1 LTSILIIEDNT
12 EILENLSEFL
22 EMENYRVLI
31 ANNGSAGIE
40 MATRFIPQLIICDVR
55 MPIMDG
61 YEVLHHLLDM
71 VKTKHIPFIFS
82 TAMSDTYYIKKGL
95 ELGADDYIVKPY
107 ELDNLLQRI
116 RTWIDSGTKRCS

>member
-1 LTSILIIEDNT
+1 
-12 EILENLSEFL
+12 
-22 EMENYRVLI
+22 MENYRVFT

-40 MATRFIPQLIICDVR
+40 MATQFIPQLIICDVR
-55 MPIMDG
+55 MPKMDG

-71 VKTKHIPFIFS
+71 VKTKNIPFIFS
-82 TAMSDTYYIKKGL
+82 TAMSDSYYIKKGL

-116 RTWIDSGTKRCS
+116 RTWIDSGTKRCG

>member
-22 EMENYRVLI
+22 EMENYTVLT
-31 ANNGSAGIE
+31 ASNGRAGIE
-40 MATRFIPQLIICDVR
+40 MATQFIPQLIICDVR
-55 MPIMDG
+55 MPVMDG

-71 VKTKHIPFIFS
+71 VKTKNIPFIFS
-82 TAMSDTYYIKKGL
+82 TAMSDSCYIKKGL

-116 RTWIDSGTKRCS
+116 RIWIDSGTKRCC